1 MSLAQT
7 ASTSGVSGAT
17 GSQSPNNNPL
27 GNMTTNDFLN
37 MLVTELQQQDPT
49 QPVDSSQILDQV
61 SQIDQIQSNQ
71 SLSTTLNSVLLEQ
84 NVATGSA
91 LLNQTITG
99 TDAKGNA
106 VNGTVSQVSI
116 SSGAVQLQVGNST
129 VPIANVTGI
138 GGNSTSG

>member
-1 MSLAQT
+1 M
-7 ASTSGVSGAT
+7 
-17 GSQSPNNNPL
+17 

-71 SLSTTLNSVLLEQ
+71 SLTTTLNSVLLEQ

-106 VNGTVSQVSI
+106 VNGMVSQVSI
-116 SSGAVQLQVGNST
+116 SSGAVQLQVGSST
-129 VPIANVTGI
+129 VPHRQRDGHRRQQRQRVTW
-138 GGNSTSG
+138 

>member
-1 MSLAQT
+1 
-7 ASTSGVSGAT
+7 
-17 GSQSPNNNPL
+17 
-27 GNMTTNDFLN
+27 

-71 SLSTTLNSVLLEQ
+71 SLTTTLNSVLLEQ
-84 NVATGSA
+84 NVATGSS
-91 LLNQTITG
+91 LLNQTIAG

-106 VNGTVSQVSI
+106 VNGVVSQVSI

-129 VPIANVTGI
+129 VPIANVTSI
-138 GGNSTSG
+138 GGTSTGS